1 MDLQTFKQKVLPVKD
16 KLFRLAKTML
26 RHHEEAED
34 ALQEVFLK
42 LWTNQHKLEACNSV
56 EAFAMTV
63 TKNLCLDKL
72 KAKTPRHLADVTE
85 MELESG
91 YTTPQQSYEL
101 SNSAE
106 VMRQLVDQLPEQQ
119 KLILHLRDVEGYSF
133 EEIEQITQLP
143 MNTIRVTLSRA
154 RKLVRERF
162 LKIEK
167 YEVG

>member
-34 ALQEVFLK
+34 ALQDVFLK
-42 LWTNQHKLEACNSV
+42 LWVNQHKVEACTSI

-63 TKNLCLDKL
+63 TKNLCLDRLKL
-72 KAKTPRHLADVTE
+72 KKPRHLADVTE
-85 MELESG
+85 MEIDSG
-91 YTTPQQSYEL
+91 HTTPYQRSEFKD
-101 SNSAE
+101 SAQ
-106 VMRQLVDQLPEQQ
+106 VMQQLVDQLPEQQ
-119 KLILHLRDVEGYSF
+119 KLILHLRDVEGYTF

-143 MNTIRVTLSRA
+143 LNTIRVNLSRA
-154 RKLVRERF
+154 RKQVREQY

>member
-1 MDLQTFKQKVLPVKD
+1 MDLLTFKQKVLPVKD
-16 KLFRLAKTML
+16 KLLRLAKAML
-26 RHHEEAED
+26 RHHEDAED
-34 ALQEVFLK
+34 TIQEAFLK
-42 LWTNQHKLEACNSV
+42 LWTNQHKLASCNSV

-85 MELESG
+85 MELDSG
-91 YTTPQQSYEL
+91 YKTPHQSYEL

-106 VMRQLVDQLPEQQ
+106 LMCRLVDQLPEQQ
-119 KLILHLRDVEGYSF
+119 RLILHLRDVEGYPF
-133 EEIEQITQLP
+133 EEIEQITKLP
-143 MNTIRVTLSRA
+143 LNTIRVTLSRA
-154 RKLVRERF
+154 RKQVRERY

>member
-42 LWTNQHKLEACNSV
+42 LWTNQHKLDACNSV

-72 KAKTPRHLADVTE
+72 KVKTPKHLADVTA
-85 MELESG
+85 MELESS

-106 VMRQLVDQLPEQQ
+106 VMRRLVDQLPEQQ

-143 MNTIRVTLSRA
+143 LNTIRVTLSRA

-167 YEVG
+167 YEMG

>member
-1 MDLQTFKQKVLPVKD
+1 MDLQMFKQKVLPVKD

-42 LWTNQHKLEACNSV
+42 LWTNQHKLAACTSV

-72 KAKTPRHLADVTE
+72 KAKTPRHLADITE
-85 MELESG
+85 MELDSG
-91 YTTPQQSYEL
+91 DTTPYQSFEFR
-101 SNSAE
+101 NSAE
-106 VMRQLVDQLPEQQ
+106 IMRRLVDQLPEQQ
-119 KLILHLRDVEGYSF
+119 RLILHLRDVEGYSF
-133 EEIEQITQLP
+133 DEIEQITQLP
-143 MNTIRVTLSRA
+143 LNTIRVTLSRA
-154 RKLVRERF
+154 RKLVRDRY

>member
-1 MDLQTFKQKVLPVKD
+1 MDLQTFKQKVLPTKD
-16 KLFRLAKTML
+16 KLFRLAKSML

-42 LWTNQHKLEACNSV
+42 LWSNQHKLEACKSI

-72 KAKTPRHLADVTE
+72 KVKAPKHLADVTE
-85 MELESG
+85 MEIDSG
-91 YTTPQQSYEL
+91 TNSPHLSYEL
-101 SNSAE
+101 HNSAD
-106 VMRQLVDQLPEQQ
+106 VMRRLVDQLPEQQ
-119 KLILHLRDVEGYSF
+119 RLILHLRDVEGYSF

-143 MNTIRVTLSRA
+143 LNTIRVNLSRA
-154 RKLVRERF
+154 RKLVRDRF
-162 LKIEK
+162 LKIEN

>member
-1 MDLQTFKQKVLPVKD
+1 MDLQTFKQKVLPTRD

-42 LWTNQHKLEACNSV
+42 LWSNQQKLEACQSV

-72 KAKTPRHLADVTE
+72 KVKAPKHLADVA
-85 MELESG
+85 ELEIDSG
-91 YTTPQQSYEL
+91 AQSPHVSYEL

-143 MNTIRVTLSRA
+143 INTIRVNLSRA
-154 RKLVRERF
+154 RKWVRERY

>member
-1 MDLQTFKQKVLPVKD
+1 MDLQTFKQKVLPTRD

-34 ALQEVFLK
+34 VLQEVFLK
-42 LWTNQHKLEACNSV
+42 LWSNQQKLEACQSV

-72 KAKTPRHLADVTE
+72 KVKAPKHLADVTE
-85 MELESG
+85 LEIGSG
-91 YTTPQQSYEL
+91 AKSPHVSYEL

-106 VMRQLVDQLPEQQ
+106 LMRQLVDQLPEQQ

-133 EEIEQITQLP
+133 AEIEQITQLP
-143 MNTIRVTLSRA
+143 INTIRVTLSRA
-154 RKLVRERF
+154 RKLVRERY